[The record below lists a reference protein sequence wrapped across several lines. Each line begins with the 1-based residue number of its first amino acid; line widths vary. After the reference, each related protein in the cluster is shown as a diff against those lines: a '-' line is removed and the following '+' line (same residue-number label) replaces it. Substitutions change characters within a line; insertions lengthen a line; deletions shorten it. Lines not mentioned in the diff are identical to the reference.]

1 MENREYSQVNAEELN
16 DDVAADS
23 LFQKRRCCFCFSWRS
38 SRSSTPAVGLNWWQR
53 VRSLE
58 INPNPENSFWTRGI
72 SALKKIREWSEI
84 VAGPRWKTF
93 IRRFS
98 RTGRRRN
105 NNNNNNFCCNYQY
118 DPLSYAL
125 NFDEGAGQN
134 VNFGD
139 GEEDY
144 YGLRNFSVRYATV
157 NPASAKASTDL
168 CRDGPNFV

>member
-1 MENREYSQVNAEELN
+1 MESREYSQVNAVEAN
-16 DDVAADS
+16 DDAAADS

-38 SRSSTPAVGLNWWQR
+38 NRSSTPAVGLNWWQR
-53 VRSLE
+53 ARSLE
-58 INPNPENSFWTRGI
+58 INPSPENSFWARGI

-84 VAGPRWKTF
+84 AAGPRWKTF

-105 NNNNNNFCCNYQY
+105 NNNNFGCNYQY
-118 DPLSYAL
+118 DPLSYSL
-125 NFDEGAGQN
+125 NFDEGTGQN
-134 VNFGD
+134 GDFDD

-157 NPASAKASTDL
+157 NPASAKASMDL
-168 CRDGPNFV
+168 DKDGPNFV